1 LPIIRQML
9 EQVAD
14 DAAELH
20 MENESLIED
29 FLIAYQEALME
40 IGFGPRDLARM
51 SAAALVS

>member
-1 LPIIRQML
+1 ML
-9 EQVAD
+9 EQVAN

-20 MENESLIED
+20 MEKESLIED

-40 IGFGPRDLARM
+40 IGFSPRDLARM